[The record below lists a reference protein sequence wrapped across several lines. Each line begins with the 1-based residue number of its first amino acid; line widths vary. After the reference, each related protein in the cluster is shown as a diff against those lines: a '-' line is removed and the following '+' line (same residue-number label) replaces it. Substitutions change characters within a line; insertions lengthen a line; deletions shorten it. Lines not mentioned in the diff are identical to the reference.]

1 MDQSMNVVPKRLQ
14 EIIEEFEYSE
24 GREKIELLL
33 DYAGRMPALPETL
46 ADKRAGMDLVEECM
60 TPVYVASVINDD
72 HMTFYFDVPEE
83 SPTVRGF
90 AAIMAAGLDGATPEE
105 VLRVPNDFFS
115 AMGLESILTMQRLNG
130 FSAILAHMKRLSA
143 QAIKSRDGH
152 PGT

>member
-1 MDQSMNVVPKRLQ
+1 MDQTKNLIPQRLQ

-33 DYAGRMPALPETL
+33 DYAGRMPALP
-46 ADKRAGMDLVEECM
+46 DKIANGRDGMDLVEECM
-60 TPVYVASVINDD
+60 TPVYVTAEVNDNRL
-72 HMTFYFDVPEE
+72 TFYFDVPEE

-90 AAIMAAGLDGATPEE
+90 AAILAAGLDGVTPEE
-105 VLRVPNDFFS
+105 VLKVPNDFFF
-115 AMGLESILTMQRLNG
+115 AMGLDSMLTMQRMNG

-143 QAIKSRDGH
+143 QSIQARNDH